1 MHEAGFEPA
10 KTLSH
15 RVLNPAHLTALEL
28 VRKKLLKILLLSLS
42 PYYIY
47 ETVIYFRI
55 GDRRSSR

>member
-42 PYYIY
+42 LY
-47 ETVIYFRI
+47 
-55 GDRRSSR
+55 